1 MAIMP
6 KIEVALN
13 EPEVYGSV
21 ARRIGNKMLYDATQR
36 TVKIALRL
44 GLETVAVGT
53 NDLHNEFLAEQRQ
66 RELDREAFY
75 AFGHSDEPDE
85 EVKPF
90 LTDSDGMAMAD
101 LSDYIWYSV
110 AKAGVMIYR
119 PTFQKVMNNRMKF
132 FMSDPTPDNVLAE
145 RRKLL
150 EEGRTEE
157 EVSGLPDTHF
167 VRIIRDTRKRLVEY
181 DNQRRDSALELF
193 TKWSQVSL
201 PTSECEDERDLSG
214 NVKSKVILQIDAQA
228 RNRAYNDCLKDGLHE
243 QGKRRIDA
251 NTDKVLM
258 ESLYDDCVGDYLP
271 NIV

>member
-1 MAIMP
+1 MEIVMAIMP
-6 KIEVALN
+6 NIEGALN

-36 TVKIALRL
+36 TIKIALRL

-53 NDLHNEFLAEQRQ
+53 NDLHNEMLAEQRQ

-90 LTDSDGMAMAD
+90 LTASDGMDMAN
-101 LSDYIWYSV
+101 LSQYIWVRV
-110 AKAGVMIYR
+110 AEAGVMIYR
-119 PTFQKVMNNRMKF
+119 PTFQRIMNNRMRL
-132 FMSDPTPDNVLAE
+132 FMSDPTPDNILAE

-157 EVSGLPDTHF
+157 EVSGLSDDHF
-167 VRIIRDTRKRLVEY
+167 VRIIRDTRKRLAEY

-193 TKWSQVSL
+193 TKW
-201 PTSECEDERDLSG
+201 TSDAVDLFSTGKPVDIAQKVDE
-214 NVKSKVILQIDAQA
+214 QA
-228 RNRAYNDCLKDGLHE
+228 RNRAYNDCLKNGLYG
-243 QGKRRIDA
+243 QGKQRIDA

-258 ESLYDDCVGDYLP
+258 EDLYADCVGEYLP
-271 NIV
+271 NTV